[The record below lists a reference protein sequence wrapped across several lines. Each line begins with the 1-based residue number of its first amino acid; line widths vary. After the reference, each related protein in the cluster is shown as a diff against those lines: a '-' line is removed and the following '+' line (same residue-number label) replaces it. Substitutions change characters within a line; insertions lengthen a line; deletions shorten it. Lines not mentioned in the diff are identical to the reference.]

1 MSTGTDA
8 MSADR
13 HLYRITGG
21 MPLKGEVKVSGAKNA
36 ITKQMVAALLTEEPV
51 RIANVPRIVEVDLVV
66 GMLQQLGATVDW
78 TGRHEIRVEAGTI
91 ADSGLAER
99 YTGAN
104 RIPILM
110 MGPLLH
116 RVGEAVIP
124 LPGGCQIGKRPIDYH
139 LDALRQ
145 MGAEVIEQPT
155 AVHVRTTGLV
165 GAHIELAFPSVGA
178 TENIVL
184 AAVLARGTTVIHNA
198 AIEPEII
205 DTILMLQKMGA
216 LIEVQTDRRIV
227 IEGVKRLRG
236 TGHTAITD
244 RVEAASF
251 AAAAVATGGSVE
263 VIGARQTD
271 LTGLINSL
279 HRIGGG
285 FAETPRGLAFYRARD
300 LTAANIRTDVHP
312 GLLTDWQQPLVLLLT
327 QAKGASIVHET
338 IYEDR
343 FGYTEQLRQMGA
355 RIELNTACLVG
366 DSCRFA
372 NRDHAHSAVVNGP
385 TPLTGRDLEIPDLRA
400 GFAFVLAALVAEG
413 TSTISGTRYLE
424 RGYEDPVGKLTA
436 MGGQVETAPVG

>member
-1 MSTGTDA
+1 MTGTAA

-21 MPLKGEVKVSGAKNA
+21 TPLKGEVRVSGAKNA

-51 RIANVPRIVEVDLVV
+51 RIANVPKIVEVDLVV
-66 GMLQQLGATVDW
+66 GMLQQLGVQVDW
-78 TGRHEIRVEAGTI
+78 TGDHEIRVEAGAI
-91 ADSGLAER
+91 VDSGLAER

-139 LDALRQ
+139 LEALRQ

-155 AVHVRTTGLV
+155 AVHVKTTGLV
-165 GAHIELAFPSVGA
+165 GAHITLPFPSVGA
-178 TENIVL
+178 TENILL
-184 AAVLARGTTVIHNA
+184 AAVLAKGTTVIHNA
-198 AIEPEII
+198 AVEPEIV

-216 LIEVQTDRRIV
+216 LIEVQIDRRIV
-227 IEGVKRLRG
+227 IEGVRRLHG
-236 TGHTAITD
+236 TSHTAITD

-251 AAAAVATGGSVE
+251 AAAAVATGGSLE
-263 VIGARQTD
+263 VIGARQAD
-271 LTGLINSL
+271 LTGLINTL

-285 FAETPRGLAFYRARD
+285 FAETPRGLTFFKARD
-300 LTAANIRTDVHP
+300 LTATSIRTDVHP

-327 QAKGASIVHET
+327 QAKGSSIVHET

-343 FGYTEQLRQMGA
+343 FGYTSQLVEMGA

-372 NRDHAHSAVVNGP
+372 NRDHQHSAIVTGP
-385 TPLTGRDLEIPDLRA
+385 AKLTGQELVIPDLRA
-400 GFAFVLAALVAEG
+400 GFAFVLAALVADG
-413 TSTISGTRYLE
+413 ASTISGTRYLE
-424 RGYEDPVGKLTA
+424 RGYEDPVGKLNA
-436 MGGQVETAPVG
+436 MGAQVETVPVP

>member
-1 MSTGTDA
+1 MTGTDA
-8 MSADR
+8 MTTDR

-21 MPLKGEVKVSGAKNA
+21 APLKGEVPVSGAKNA
-36 ITKQMVAALLTEEPV
+36 VTKQMVAALLTEEPV
-51 RIANVPRIVEVDLVV
+51 TIANVPRIVEVDLVV
-66 GMLQQLGATVDW
+66 GMLRQLGVDVDW
-78 TGRHEIRVEAGTI
+78 TGDHEIRVEAGAI

-116 RVGEAVIP
+116 RVREAVIP

-145 MGAEVIEQPT
+145 MGAEVTEQPT
-155 AVHVRTTGLV
+155 AVHVKTTGLV
-165 GAHIELAFPSVGA
+165 GAHITLAFPSVGA

-198 AIEPEII
+198 AVEPEII

-227 IEGVKRLRG
+227 IEGVRRLTG
-236 TGHTAITD
+236 TTHSAITD

-251 AAAAVATGGSVE
+251 AAAAVATGGSLE
-263 VIGARQTD
+263 VIGARQAD
-271 LTGLINSL
+271 LTGLINTL

-285 FAETPRGLAFYRARD
+285 FAETSRGLTFYRARD
-300 LTAANIRTDVHP
+300 LTATSFRTDVHP

-327 QAKGASIVHET
+327 QAAGTSVVHET

-343 FGYTEQLRQMGA
+343 FGYTLQLREMGA
-355 RIELNTACLVG
+355 RIELSTACLGG
-366 DSCRFA
+366 DACRFA
-372 NRDHAHSAVVNGP
+372 NRDHAHSAVISGP
-385 TPLTGRDLEIPDLRA
+385 TPLSGRELEIPDLRA
-400 GFAFVLAALVAEG
+400 GFAFVLAALVADG

-424 RGYEDPVGKLTA
+424 RGYEDPVSRLTA
-436 MGGQVETAPVG
+436 MGGQVDTVPVG